1 MEEYMNDQI
10 NTSAHD
16 IPRHTKTRI
25 EKHFKRNLV
34 SSLICP
40 MVGCISLYFVPLVNF
55 NGKPMQAISAYL
67 IALLFWGS
75 IIAEIVFSRRCRKT
89 RRAMEYRLFKYKPLR
104 YSYPGVI
111 SFFKN
116 REATVADISLFVS
129 AIFVAALLWLRVKV
143 GWMILFG
150 ISLFF
155 LSFSLHCLLNGRNYR
170 YYKAYAK
177 SREEHTNHE

>member
-1 MEEYMNDQI
+1 MNDQI
-10 NTSAHD
+10 DIAAHD
-16 IPRHTKTRI
+16 VQRHAKSRM
-25 EKHFKRNLV
+25 EKLFKRDLV
-34 SSLICP
+34 ASLICP
-40 MVGCISLYFVPLVNF
+40 VVGCISLYFVPLVNVT
-55 NGKPMQAISAYL
+55 GTAAQTAGAYL

-89 RRAMEYRLFKYKPLR
+89 RKAMEYRLFKHKPLR

-116 REATVADISLFVS
+116 REATVADIVLFAS
-129 AIFVAALLWLRVKV
+129 AICIAVLIWLHVKI
-143 GWMILFG
+143 GWLILGG

-155 LSFSLHCLLNGRNYR
+155 LSFNLHCSLNGRNYR

-177 SREEHTNHE
+177 SREELTNHE